1 MRKRVLYE
9 VGALLLLCLALSGCS
24 GAELLEQVP
33 RDLVMT
39 NREAEA
45 NEREPGGQEDSG
57 GPKEDS
63 GAGTPSETRAPDPE
77 QSFLCEGAFEY
88 ARQSLDQPGQQW
100 YDDMKRILGDLA
112 PGSGSAPRDCRQG
125 TTKRI

>member
-39 NREAEA
+39 TREAEA
-45 NEREPGGQEDSG
+45 KGGFRG
-57 GPKEDS
+57 
-63 GAGTPSETRAPDPE
+63 
-77 QSFLCEGAFEY
+77 
-88 ARQSLDQPGQQW
+88 
-100 YDDMKRILGDLA
+100 
-112 PGSGSAPRDCRQG
+112 RD
-125 TTKRI
+125 TL